1 MNTEINQ
8 LLVLPDVKEA
18 LDKVGVDTAGG
29 KPERLEALVTSD
41 LKMWAQVVKK
51 ANIAQE

>member
-1 MNTEINQ
+1 LT
-8 LLVLPDVKEA
+8 LPDVKEA

-29 KPERLEALVTSD
+29 KPERLEALVASD

-51 ANIAQE
+51 ANIAPE